1 MFCVFF
7 AKKNRKWKPAV
18 LETSFTKHL
27 SQSGGLDSCFSSQF
41 LGCWFLLFK
50 QRKQRK
56 KHKKTMQ
63 LFFTFKRFHKKW
75 IHKKVHL
82 RDFHPWGSPWWQ
94 GFHTAKNG
102 PTKFHSDLEGNFGFL
117 PLHFHPNLRAWRARA
132 APEFSG
138 RPNGLKNGY
147 SNRRADL
154 EDIQLSCL
162 MDNDNEIGYQSWW
175 FFC

>member
-1 MFCVFF
+1 MFCVFLP
-7 AKKNRKWKPAV
+7 KKNRKWKPAG

-41 LGCWFLLFK
+41 LGCWFLFSNKENKEKINAIVLYLQKISQKMDPQKSSPSRFPSM
-50 QRKQRK
+50 RF
-56 KHKKTMQ
+56 TMV
-63 LFFTFKRFHKKW
+63 TRVSHSKKW
-75 IHKKVHL
+75 SNQISL
-82 RDFHPWGSPWWQ
+82 WLGGQRI
-94 GFHTAKNG
+94 
-102 PTKFHSDLEGNFGFL
+102 GFL

-154 EDIQLSCL
+154 EDIHLSCL

-175 FFC
+175 LFS